1 MPPVTLIALPSEPS
15 SDALKKPYRIVK
27 AAHDTAKDLL
37 STFDRPAGN
46 ARAQGPPTAKEQ
58 DLLRSMLI
66 FAGAGLDS
74 SLKLLIRAA
83 MPLLFVKEPKIE
95 TKVAEYFS
103 KIEPKSLAIYIL
115 KVSPRDA
122 MLEDLINDLT
132 GSSLQSPDELE
143 RVIGF
148 LNLDRQKIIGPGKN
162 DRQVIKA
169 AFDTRNN
176 IIHELDV
183 NDEPPAVGVPFR
195 VRRTREE
202 MVKQTNVILKVAF
215 AFLDE
220 VSSKLAS

>member
-1 MPPVTLIALPSEPS
+1 MPPIALIALPSEPVTEP
-15 SDALKKPYRIVK
+15 LRKPYRILK

-37 STFDRPAGN
+37 ATFDRPAGSPRP
-46 ARAQGPPTAKEQ
+46 AGPPTAKEQ
-58 DLLRSMLI
+58 DILRSTLI

-83 MPLLFVKEPKIE
+83 MPLLFTKEPRIE
-95 TKVAEYFS
+95 TKVADYFS
-103 KIEPKSLAIYIL
+103 KIEPKAIAAYML
-115 KVSPRDA
+115 KTSPRDA
-122 MLEDLINDLT
+122 MVEDLINDLT
-132 GSSLQSPDELE
+132 GNSLQSTDELE

-148 LNLDRQKIIGPGKN
+148 LNLDRQAIIGPGKN
-162 DRQVIKA
+162 DKQMIKA

-202 MVKQTNVILKVAF
+202 MVRQTNTILTVAF
-215 AFLDE
+215 TFITE
-220 VSSKLAS
+220 VDKKLTS

>member
-1 MPPVTLIALPSEPS
+1 MPPLSLIALPAEPS
-15 SDALKKPYRIVK
+15 SDPLKKPYRILK
-27 AAHDTAKDLL
+27 AAHDTATDLL

-46 ARAQGPPTAKEQ
+46 PRTPGPPTAKEQ
-58 DLLRSMLI
+58 DLLRSTLI

-83 MPLLFVKEPKIE
+83 MPLLFKKEPKIE
-95 TKVAEYFS
+95 AKVADYFS
-103 KIEPKSLAIYIL
+103 KIEPKALAAYML
-115 KVSPRDA
+115 KALPRDA

-148 LNLDRQKIIGPGKN
+148 LNLDRQTIIGPGKN

-195 VRRTREE
+195 VRRTRDE
-202 MVKQTNVILKVAF
+202 MVQQTNVIFKVAF
-215 AFLDE
+215 AFLSE
-220 VSSKLAS
+220 VNEKLAS

>member
-1 MPPVTLIALPSEPS
+1 MPPIALIALPAEPS
-15 SDALKKPYRIVK
+15 SEPLKKPYRILK

-37 STFDRPAGN
+37 STFDRPAGS
-46 ARAQGPPTAKEQ
+46 ARAPGPPTAKEQ
-58 DLLRSMLI
+58 DLLRSTLI

-83 MPLLFVKEPKIE
+83 MPLLFTKEPKIE

-103 KIEPKSLAIYIL
+103 KIEPKALTVYML
-115 KVSPRDA
+115 KASPRDA

-148 LNLDRQKIIGPGKN
+148 LNLDRQAIIGPGKN
-162 DRQVIKA
+162 DKQVIKT

-195 VRRTREE
+195 VRRTRDE
-202 MVKQTNVILKVAF
+202 MVRQTNIILKVAF
-215 AFLDE
+215 AFLIE
-220 VSSKLAS
+220 VNNKLAS